1 MERDSSDKFNLLG
14 YFILG
19 LGVGVVG
26 SLYYSNIF
34 PYHKI
39 AFTIKLTDN
48 NNNSINKDFHLN
60 ESNYMLYFKEEM
72 VNVNIKILLDNKVKY
87 DIKKFTGKQLNLN
100 NC

>member
-1 MERDSSDKFNLLG
+1 MERDSSDRFNLLG

-19 LGVGVVG
+19 LGVGVAG

-34 PYHKI
+34 SYQK
-39 AFTIKLTDN
+39 TTVTVKLTDN
-48 NNNSINKDFHLN
+48 NNNSIDNAYHLN
-60 ESNYMLYFKEEM
+60 ESTYILYFKEEM
-72 VNVNIKILLDNKVKY
+72 ENVNIKILLDNKVKY